1 MMQNPSEA
9 TSVKCTIIVGLLSL
23 VGNEAFYMEG
33 TQINVDCINNNEVQE
48 YMGPGLWMNSNGMI
62 VSDWSTL
69 NLTATRDL
77 AGNYTCIVPSAPFLP
92 AVIFQVVV
100 YCK

>member
-1 MMQNPSEA
+1 M
-9 TSVKCTIIVGLLSL
+9 VR
-23 VGNEAFYMEG
+23 NEPFYMEG
-33 TQINVDCINNNEVQE
+33 TQIDVDCINNNENQE

-62 VSDWSTL
+62 VSAGSTL

-77 AGNYTCIVPSAPFLP
+77 AGNYTCIVPSVPLLS
-92 AVIFQVVV
+92 AVIFELVV